1 MLIILQLILF
11 IVAAPFLSG
20 LISKVKNN
28 IRMRKGQSVLQPYYN
43 LAKLFLKREV
53 VSETAS
59 WIFKATP
66 FVVLAAML
74 VAAVLIPVFILR
86 SPLNHAGD
94 FLALIFIFSL
104 GRFFLVLSA
113 LDTGS
118 SFGGMGGSREMFIS
132 SLLEPALCMAV
143 FAVSLQFGSTDI
155 LAFSGMHAISV
166 SSVVAA
172 LTLFLVAIAETS
184 RIPVDNQETH
194 LELTMIHEA
203 MVLEYSGRSLA
214 LIELSSHIKQMILF
228 FLIAQIIFPI
238 GLPAC
243 LVGGSFCTSFMQI
256 FLWVLWYL
264 LRIIIIAIAVALVEI
279 SVAKMRLF
287 RAADFLGLAFVLGVI
302 ASVCA
307 ILGV

>member
-11 IVAAPFLSG
+11 IVVAPFLSG

-43 LAKLFLKREV
+43 LAKLFSKREV
-53 VSETAS
+53 VSETSS
-59 WIFKATP
+59 WIFKVTP

-74 VAAVLIPVFILR
+74 VSAALIPVFILR

-118 SFGGMGGSREMFIS
+118 SFGGMGASREMFIS
-132 SLLEPALCMAV
+132 ALVEPAFCMAV

-155 LAFSGMHAISV
+155 SVFSGKHAITV
-166 SSVVAA
+166 SSIVAA
-172 LTLFLVAIAETS
+172 LTLFLVTIAETS

-194 LELTMIHEA
+194 LELTMVHEA

-214 LIELSSHIKQMILF
+214 LIEMASYLKQMILF

-238 GLPAC
+238 GLPVC
-243 LVGGSFCTSFMQI
+243 LNFSQGLFWF
-256 FLWVLWYL
+256 FWYL
-264 LRIIIIAIAVALVEI
+264 ARIAIIAIAIALIEV

-287 RAADFLGLAFVLGVI
+287 RVADFLGLAFVLGVI